1 MVREFL
7 RPVLAGLVG
16 RETRL
21 ITPALLE
28 SCHHNQTLYSILH
41 LDRVYDVE
49 NLRQWRD
56 QYNLQA
62 VEDGLVVTS
71 LPDLTLPSGE
81 SIREYLAEE
90 WAVKW
95 SQEKSQT
102 YEFSADQMKVVRPEK
117 VRNNP

>member
-21 ITPALLE
+21 ITSALLE
-28 SCHHNQTLYSILH
+28 SCHHNSRLYSILH
-41 LDRVYDVE
+41 LDG
-49 NLRQWRD
+49 QWRD
-56 QYNLQA
+56 QYKLKA
-62 VEDGLVVTS
+62 VVTS
-71 LPDLTLPSGE
+71 LPDLTLLSGE

>member
-1 MVREFL
+1 MSDPFPEIKSSKSLVAKYVTE
-7 RPVLAGLVG
+7 PVWNKLKA
-16 RETRL
+16 
-21 ITPALLE
+21 
-28 SCHHNQTLYSILH
+28 
-41 LDRVYDVE
+41 
-49 NLRQWRD
+49 
-56 QYNLQA
+56 
-62 VEDGLVVTS
+62 VVTS
-71 LPDLTLPSGE
+71 LPDLTLLSGE

>member
-1 MVREFL
+1 M
-7 RPVLAGLVG
+7 
-16 RETRL
+16 
-21 ITPALLE
+21 
-28 SCHHNQTLYSILH
+28 
-41 LDRVYDVE
+41 
-49 NLRQWRD
+49 
-56 QYNLQA
+56 
-62 VEDGLVVTS
+62 TS
-71 LPDLTLPSGE
+71 LPDLTLLSGE